1 MSSPRLNSALED
13 AELLVEFAARNGIE
27 VSSDLVECITST
39 RAAFLKGSLC
49 EKEEAKF
56 YDAYTKLAHSL
67 GKVTVSSIRDSRP
80 EFGTERCKY
89 IWFGPKQRLSN
100 AQRAVNRARW
110 QTISGLVILLIVQ
123 IYWLWGSTLIDD
135 LRAVESRDAEL
146 KKINLTN
153 ATDQDKANV
162 DDEKDN
168 LFVRFT
174 TLDSLLRDW
183 SSVWGV
189 VGSSQR
195 PNYKDMPSVYPAHIL
210 LRVPAENRLSVF
222 QVYVLPLLYGWVG
235 ACAYVLR
242 QLIVETRD
250 RTYQSESR
258 SAYDL
263 RLLLGALSGLAVGW
277 VLKPAP
283 GAKLVENLTPLALSF
298 LAGYSVEVLF
308 SAMDKIVSAFG
319 SVSQASKS

>member
-27 VSSDLVECITST
+27 VSGDVVECITTT
-39 RAAFLKGSLC
+39 RAALLKGNVG
-49 EKEEAKF
+49 EKDEAKF

-80 EFGTERCKY
+80 EFGTERPKY
-89 IWFGPKQRLSN
+89 IWFGGKERLSN

-110 QTISGLVILLIVQ
+110 QTIIGLVILLIVQ
-123 IYWLWGSTLIDD
+123 IYWLWGSTLVDN
-135 LRAVESRDAEL
+135 LRGVESRYAEL
-146 KKINLTN
+146 KKTNLDN
-153 ATDQDKANV
+153 ATEQDKANV
-162 DDEKDN
+162 AAEKSN
-168 LFVRFT
+168 LFSRFT

-189 VGSSQR
+189 IGSSQK
-195 PNYKDMPSVYPAHIL
+195 PNYVDVESVYPAHIL
-210 LRVPAENRLSVF
+210 LRVPAENRLTVF
-222 QVYVLPLLYGWVG
+222 QIYVLPLLYGWVA

-242 QLIVETRD
+242 QLVIETRD

-258 SAYDL
+258 WRPF

-277 VLKPAP
+277 V
-283 GAKLVENLTPLALSF
+283 
-298 LAGYSVEVLF
+298 
-308 SAMDKIVSAFG
+308 
-319 SVSQASKS
+319 